1 MCSLTKRWGRSSKI
15 RHLCLKEKNGK
26 NGVVLGHLEGE
37 LLKKKMEGEQEM
49 PAVLLMEQGGEVI
62 GSRRDE
68 ISHFIPFLTL
78 RWYVLKV
85 GIGDAGV
92 LNNLS
97 TDLFT
102 SMGYIFSVLL
112 Q

>member
-1 MCSLTKRWGRSSKI
+1 MGKSFDQEDTKYRI
-15 RHLCLKEKNGK
+15 
-26 NGVVLGHLEGE
+26 V
-37 LLKKKMEGEQEM
+37 
-49 PAVLLMEQGGEVI
+49 
-62 GSRRDE
+62 
-68 ISHFIPFLTL
+68 PFLTL

-112 Q
+112 QKLVQQCWDFFLEHWVKVEVCI

>member
-1 MCSLTKRWGRSSKI
+1 M
-15 RHLCLKEKNGK
+15 
-26 NGVVLGHLEGE
+26 EGE

-68 ISHFIPFLTL
+68 ISHFIPFLTS

-85 GIGDAGV
+85 GTGDAV

-97 TDLFT
+97 TDIHILCTIAIVIQKLVQQCWDFFLEHWVKVEVC
-102 SMGYIFSVLL
+102 I
-112 Q
+112 

>member
-1 MCSLTKRWGRSSKI
+1 M
-15 RHLCLKEKNGK
+15 
-26 NGVVLGHLEGE
+26 EGE

-68 ISHFIPFLTL
+68 ISHFIPFLTS

-85 GIGDAGV
+85 GTGDAV

-97 TDLFT
+97 TDIHGLHFLCT
-102 SMGYIFSVLL
+102 IAIVIQKLV
-112 Q
+112 